1 MYKRMM
7 VAVDGGETMSRVLN
21 EAQSMANLHHADI
34 CVVYCV
40 SDEADNH
47 QAANEILEKAVAS
60 LSGLSIESKLI
71 EYEALY
77 GANSIAKAI
86 AAATV
91 DWKADLLVVGTANR
105 RGLDRFVMGSVAEQL
120 VTSVDASV
128 LLIRPQ

>member
-1 MYKRMM
+1 MYKKIM
-7 VAVDGGETMSRVLN
+7 VAIDGGETMSRVLN
-21 EAQSMANLHHADI
+21 ETQSIASLYNADI

-40 SDEADNH
+40 SDEADNQ
-47 QAANEILEKAVAS
+47 QAGNEVLEKAEAS
-60 LSGLSIESKLI
+60 LSGLSIESRLI

-120 VTSVDASV
+120 VSSVDASV
-128 LLIRPQ
+128 LLVRPQ